1 MTVSSH
7 DARLEDARAHLA
19 AARLPQAAGAGPDPD
34 TLRVAYLD
42 LLKLALCD
50 LAGAGTTS
58 VGAMAGGT
66 VVARELRGD
75 DMRLRAAGMDWPLH
89 GLTMV
94 GLGRLDD
101 LQACVEAIVRDGV
114 DGDVIEAGAWRGGA
128 SIFVRAALD
137 CLGDERTVWVAD
149 SFQGFPAAPAAD
161 GGSLDLA
168 AFDFLAVPVEEVK
181 ASFARF
187 GCDRRVQFVP
197 GFFEDT
203 LPPLLGRR
211 WSIVRLDADSYEA
224 SRAAIRWLY
233 PGLSP
238 GGYLIVDDYGSFD
251 ACRRAVDEYREE
263 HGIAEPIEKV
273 DSTCVRWRREDPA
286 PVAAPPPVAGAS
298 QPRAAA
304 RPRAVHVPTE
314 RELGLAREVAEL
326 RERVA
331 AAEAEIHPRAWLRR
345 RLGRAR

>member
-7 DARLEDARAHLA
+7 DARLEDVRAHLA
-19 AARLPQAAGAGPDPD
+19 AARLPRATGAGPDPE

-50 LAGAGTTS
+50 LTGAGTTS
-58 VGAMAGGT
+58 VGAMADGA

-75 DMRLRAAGMDWPLH
+75 DVRLRAAGMDWPLH

-101 LQACVEAIVRDGV
+101 LQACVEAIVREGV
-114 DGDVIEAGAWRGGA
+114 QGDVIEAGSWRGGA
-128 SIFVRAALD
+128 SILMRAALD
-137 CLGDERTVWVAD
+137 CLGDKRTVWVAD
-149 SFQGFPAAPAAD
+149 SFQGFPAAPALD

-168 AFDFLAVPVEEVK
+168 AFDFLAVPVEEVRD
-181 ASFARF
+181 SFARF
-187 GCDRRVQFVP
+187 GCERGVEFAA
-197 GFFEDT
+197 GFFEET
-203 LPPLLGRR
+203 LPALLGRR

-224 SRAAIRWLY
+224 TCEAIRWLY
-233 PGLSP
+233 PGLSA
-238 GGYLIVDDYGSFD
+238 GGFLIVDDYGSFD

-273 DSTCVRWRREDPA
+273 DSTCVRWRREAEASISAPTPPA
-286 PVAAPPPVAGAS
+286 ARP
-298 QPRAAA
+298 QPRADPRRRAA
-304 RPRAVHVPTE
+304 HVPTE
-314 RELGLAREVAEL
+314 RELELAREVSAL

>member
-7 DARLEDARAHLA
+7 DARLEDVRAHLA
-19 AARLPQAAGAGPDPD
+19 AARLPRAAGAGPDPD
-34 TLRVAYLD
+34 ALRVAYLD
-42 LLKLALCD
+42 VLKLALCD

-58 VGAMAGGT
+58 VGAMADGT

-75 DMRLRAAGMDWPLH
+75 DLRLRAAGMDWPLH

-101 LQACVEAIVRDGV
+101 LQACVESIVRDGV
-114 DGDVIEAGAWRGGA
+114 AGDLIEAGSWRGGA
-128 SIFVRAALD
+128 SILMRAALD

-149 SFQGFPAAPAAD
+149 SFQGFPEAPAPD
-161 GGSLDLA
+161 DGSLDLA
-168 AFDFLAVPVEEVK
+168 AFDFLAVPVEEVRD
-181 ASFARF
+181 SFARF
-187 GCDRRVQFVP
+187 GCEHRVELVP
-197 GFFEDT
+197 GFFEET

-224 SRAAIRWLY
+224 TREAIRWLY
-233 PGLSP
+233 PGLSA
-238 GGYLIVDDYGSFD
+238 GGYLIVDDYGSFA
-251 ACRRAVDEYREE
+251 ACRHAVDEYREE
-263 HGIAEPIEKV
+263 HGIAEPIEQV
-273 DSTCVRWRREDPA
+273 DSTCVRWRREDRAVVPA
-286 PVAAPPPVAGAS
+286 PTPPTAQR

-304 RPRAVHVPTE
+304 RPRAAHVPTQ
-314 RELGLAREVAEL
+314 RELELASEVAAL
-326 RERVA
+326 RERLA